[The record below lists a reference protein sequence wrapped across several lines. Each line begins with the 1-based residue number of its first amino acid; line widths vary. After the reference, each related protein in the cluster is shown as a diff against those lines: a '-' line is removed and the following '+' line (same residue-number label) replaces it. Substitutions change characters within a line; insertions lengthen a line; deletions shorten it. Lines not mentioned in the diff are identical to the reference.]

1 MSALKAFSGDT
12 YTTRTSSG
20 NAADADAD
28 EASMPSRTR
37 SSIALRNAASV
48 LPEPVGAAI
57 SVCRPSRIA
66 VQPRNCAAV
75 GEPSVCSNQRAT
87 MGWNPGSTEGNLE
100 VGTWKPGVWNDHI
113 AALSQFD

>member
-20 NAADADAD
+20 NP
-28 EASMPSRTR
+28 ASTPSRTR

-57 SVCRPSRIA
+57 SVWWPLRIA
-66 VQPRNCAAV
+66 VHPRTCADV
-75 GEPSVCSNQRAT
+75 GEPSVSSNQRAEA
-87 MGWNPGSTEGNLE
+87 G
-100 VGTWKPGVWNDHI
+100 WKPGSLGGTYQRAPTDH
-113 AALSQFD
+113 Q